1 MRVGGHRMRE
11 HVRLLLP
18 LFGFVLVVWLL
29 RLFLTAVGLSLSVTR
44 VFSVTTASA
53 IAVFLAVLLI
63 HFHDF
68 GGYTNVVATSLLL
81 NAWSQVLIVIAILF
95 AVATGTENVY
105 TLPEFSVPGDDPM
118 HLKHIFGHL
127 TFMFGLGTLFGAGV
141 GCLMLWFL
149 RLMVPMR
156 GEGTKREGAKG

>member
-1 MRVGGHRMRE
+1 MRE
-11 HVRLLLP
+11 HVRLLMP
-18 LFGFVLVVWLL
+18 LFAFLLVVWLL
-29 RLFLTAVGLSLSVTR
+29 RLLLAAAGASLSVSR

-53 IAVFLAVLLI
+53 VAVFLAVLLI
-63 HFHDF
+63 HFHGF

-81 NAWSQVLIVIAILF
+81 NAWSQILIVIAILF
-95 AVATGTENVY
+95 AVVTGTENVY

-118 HLKHIFGHL
+118 HLRHIFGHL
-127 TFMFGLGTLFGAGV
+127 TFMLGLGTLFGAGV

-156 GEGTKREGAKG
+156 GERMKG

>member
-18 LFGFVLVVWLL
+18 LLAFVTAVWLL
-29 RLFLTAVGLSLSVTR
+29 RLLLAAAGASLSVSR

-53 IAVFLAVLLI
+53 MAVFLAVLLI
-63 HFHDF
+63 HFHGF
-68 GGYTNVVATSLLL
+68 GGYTNVVTTSLLL
-81 NAWSQVLIVIAILF
+81 NAWSQILIVVAILF
-95 AVATGTENVY
+95 AVATGTENIY
-105 TLPEFSVPGDDPM
+105 TLPEFSVPGDDPL
-118 HLKHIFGHL
+118 HLRHIFGHL
-127 TFMFGLGTLFGAGV
+127 TFILGLGTLFGAGV

-156 GEGTKREGAKG
+156 GEKANES

>member
-18 LFGFVLVVWLL
+18 LFAFLLVVWLL
-29 RLFLTAVGLSLSVTR
+29 RLLLAAAGASLSVSR

-53 IAVFLAVLLI
+53 VAVFLAVLLI
-63 HFHDF
+63 HFHGF
-68 GGYTNVVATSLLL
+68 GGYTNVVTTSLLL
-81 NAWSQVLIVIAILF
+81 NAWSQVLIVIAILV
-95 AVATGTENVY
+95 AVVTGTENVY
-105 TLPEFSVPGDDPM
+105 TLPEFSVPGDDPL
-118 HLKHIFGHL
+118 HLRHIFGHL
-127 TFMFGLGTLFGAGV
+127 TFMLGLGTLFGAGV

-156 GEGTKREGAKG
+156 REKAKGL

>member
-18 LFGFVLVVWLL
+18 LLAFLLVVWLL
-29 RLFLTAVGLSLSVTR
+29 RLLLAAAGASLSVSR

-53 IAVFLAVLLI
+53 VAVFLAVLLI
-63 HFHDF
+63 HFHGF
-68 GGYTNVVATSLLL
+68 GGYTNVVTTSLLL
-81 NAWSQVLIVIAILF
+81 NAWSQILIVIAILF

-118 HLKHIFGHL
+118 HLRHIFGHL
-127 TFMFGLGTLFGAGV
+127 TFMMGLGTLFGAGV

-149 RLMVPMR
+149 RLMVPMQ
-156 GEGTKREGAKG
+156 GEKAKGL

>member
-18 LFGFVLVVWLL
+18 LFAFVAAVWIMRLL
-29 RLFLTAVGLSLSVTR
+29 LAGLGVSLGVSR
-44 VFSVTTASA
+44 IFSVTTASA
-53 IAVFLAVLLI
+53 VAVFLAVLLI
-63 HFHDF
+63 HFQGF
-68 GGYTNVVATSLLL
+68 GGYTNVVAISLLL

-118 HLKHIFGHL
+118 HLRHIFGHL
-127 TFMFGLGTLFGAGV
+127 TFMLGLGTLFGAGV

-156 GEGTKREGAKG
+156 GQKANGL

>member
-1 MRVGGHRMRE
+1 MRVGGHPMRE

-18 LFGFVLVVWLL
+18 LFAFLLVVWLL
-29 RLFLTAVGLSLSVTR
+29 RLLLAAAGASLSVSR

-53 IAVFLAVLLI
+53 VAVFLAVLLI
-63 HFHDF
+63 HFHRF
-68 GGYTNVVATSLLL
+68 GGYTNVVTTSLLL
-81 NAWSQVLIVIAILF
+81 NAWSQMLIVIAILF

-118 HLKHIFGHL
+118 HLRHIFGHL
-127 TFMFGLGTLFGAGV
+127 TFMVGLGTLFGAGV

-156 GEGTKREGAKG
+156 GEKAKDR

>member
-1 MRVGGHRMRE
+1 MRVGGHPIRE

-18 LFGFVLVVWLL
+18 LFAFLLVVWLL
-29 RLFLTAVGLSLSVTR
+29 RLLLAAAGVSLSISR

-53 IAVFLAVLLI
+53 MAVFLAVLLI
-63 HFHDF
+63 HFHRF
-68 GGYTNVVATSLLL
+68 GGYTNVVTTSLLL
-81 NAWSQVLIVIAILF
+81 NAWSQILIVIAILF

-118 HLKHIFGHL
+118 HLRHIFGHL
-127 TFMFGLGTLFGAGV
+127 TFMLGLGTLFGAGV

-156 GEGTKREGAKG
+156 GEKAKEP

>member
-18 LFGFVLVVWLL
+18 LFAFLLVVWLL
-29 RLFLTAVGLSLSVTR
+29 RLLLAAAGASLSVAR

-53 IAVFLAVLLI
+53 VAVFLAVLLI
-63 HFHDF
+63 HFHGF

-81 NAWSQVLIVIAILF
+81 NAWSQILIVSAILF

-118 HLKHIFGHL
+118 HLRHIFGHL
-127 TFMFGLGTLFGAGV
+127 TFVLGLGTLFGAGV

-149 RLMVPMR
+149 RLMVPVR
-156 GEGTKREGAKG
+156 GEKVKG

>member
-18 LFGFVLVVWLL
+18 LLAFLLVVWLL
-29 RLFLTAVGLSLSVTR
+29 RLLLAAAGASLSVSR

-53 IAVFLAVLLI
+53 VAVFLAVLLI
-63 HFHDF
+63 HFHGF
-68 GGYTNVVATSLLL
+68 GGYTNVVTTSLLL
-81 NAWSQVLIVIAILF
+81 NAWSQILIVIAILF

-118 HLKHIFGHL
+118 HLRHIFGHL
-127 TFMFGLGTLFGAGV
+127 TFMLGLGTLFGAGV

-149 RLMVPMR
+149 RLMVPMQ
-156 GEGTKREGAKG
+156 GEKAKGL

>member
-1 MRVGGHRMRE
+1 MRVGGHRMRD

-18 LFGFVLVVWLL
+18 LLAFLLVVWLL
-29 RLFLTAVGLSLSVTR
+29 RLLLAAAGASLSVSR

-53 IAVFLAVLLI
+53 VAVFLAVLLI
-63 HFHDF
+63 HFHGF
-68 GGYTNVVATSLLL
+68 GGYTNVVTTSLLL
-81 NAWSQVLIVIAILF
+81 NAWSQILIVIAILF

-118 HLKHIFGHL
+118 HLRHIFGHL
-127 TFMFGLGTLFGAGV
+127 TFMLGLGTLFGAGV

-149 RLMVPMR
+149 RLMVPMQ
-156 GEGTKREGAKG
+156 GEKAKGL

>member
-1 MRVGGHRMRE
+1 MRVGGHRMRD

-18 LFGFVLVVWLL
+18 LLAFLLVVWLL
-29 RLFLTAVGLSLSVTR
+29 RLLLAAAGASLSVSR

-53 IAVFLAVLLI
+53 VAVFLAVLLI
-63 HFHDF
+63 HFHGF
-68 GGYTNVVATSLLL
+68 GGYTNVVTTSLLL
-81 NAWSQVLIVIAILF
+81 NAWSQILIVIAILF

-118 HLKHIFGHL
+118 HLRHIFGHL
-127 TFMFGLGTLFGAGV
+127 TFMMGLGTLFGAGV

-156 GEGTKREGAKG
+156 VEKAKGS

>member
-1 MRVGGHRMRE
+1 MRE

-18 LFGFVLVVWLL
+18 LFVFLLVVWLL
-29 RLFLTAVGLSLSVTR
+29 RLLLAAAGASLSVSR

-53 IAVFLAVLLI
+53 VAVFLAVLLI
-63 HFHDF
+63 HFHGF
-68 GGYTNVVATSLLL
+68 GGYANVVTTSLLL
-81 NAWSQVLIVIAILF
+81 NAWSQILIVIAILV

-105 TLPEFSVPGDDPM
+105 TLPEFSVPGDDPL
-118 HLKHIFGHL
+118 HLRHIFGHL
-127 TFMFGLGTLFGAGV
+127 TFMLGLGTLFGSGV

-156 GEGTKREGAKG
+156 GEKAKEG

>member
-1 MRVGGHRMRE
+1 MRVGGHRMRD

-18 LFGFVLVVWLL
+18 LLAFLLVVWLL
-29 RLFLTAVGLSLSVTR
+29 RLLLAAAGASLSVSR

-53 IAVFLAVLLI
+53 VAVFLAVLLI
-63 HFHDF
+63 HFHGF
-68 GGYTNVVATSLLL
+68 GGYTNVVTTSLLL
-81 NAWSQVLIVIAILF
+81 NAWSQILIVIAILF

-118 HLKHIFGHL
+118 HLRHIFGHL
-127 TFMFGLGTLFGAGV
+127 TFMMGLGTLFGAGV

-156 GEGTKREGAKG
+156 GEKAKGL

>member
-18 LFGFVLVVWLL
+18 LLAFLLVVWLL
-29 RLFLTAVGLSLSVTR
+29 RLLLAAAGASLSVSR

-53 IAVFLAVLLI
+53 VAVFLAVLLI
-63 HFHDF
+63 HFHGF
-68 GGYTNVVATSLLL
+68 GGYTNVVTTSLLL
-81 NAWSQVLIVIAILF
+81 NAWSQILIVIAILF

-118 HLKHIFGHL
+118 HLRHIFGHL
-127 TFMFGLGTLFGAGV
+127 TFMLGLGTLFGAGV

-149 RLMVPMR
+149 RLMVPMQ
-156 GEGTKREGAKG
+156 GEKAKES

>member
-1 MRVGGHRMRE
+1 MRVGGHRMRD

-18 LFGFVLVVWLL
+18 LLAFLLVVWLL
-29 RLFLTAVGLSLSVTR
+29 RLLLAAAGASLSVSR

-53 IAVFLAVLLI
+53 VAVFLAVLLI
-63 HFHDF
+63 HFHGF
-68 GGYTNVVATSLLL
+68 GGYTNVVTTSLLL
-81 NAWSQVLIVIAILF
+81 NAWSQILIVIAILF

-118 HLKHIFGHL
+118 HLRHIFGHL
-127 TFMFGLGTLFGAGV
+127 TFMLGLGTLFGAGV

-149 RLMVPMR
+149 RLMVPMQ
-156 GEGTKREGAKG
+156 GEKAKES

>member
-1 MRVGGHRMRE
+1 MRVGGHRMRD

-18 LFGFVLVVWLL
+18 LLAFLLVVWLL
-29 RLFLTAVGLSLSVTR
+29 RLLLAAAGASLSVSR

-53 IAVFLAVLLI
+53 VAVFLAVLLI
-63 HFHDF
+63 HFHGF
-68 GGYTNVVATSLLL
+68 GGYTNVVTTSLLL
-81 NAWSQVLIVIAILF
+81 NAWSQILIVIAILF

-118 HLKHIFGHL
+118 HLRHIFGHL
-127 TFMFGLGTLFGAGV
+127 TFMLGLGTLFGAGV

-156 GEGTKREGAKG
+156 GEKAKGL

>member
-18 LFGFVLVVWLL
+18 LFAFLLVVWLL
-29 RLFLTAVGLSLSVTR
+29 RLLLAAAGAPLSISR

-53 IAVFLAVLLI
+53 VAVFLAVLLI
-63 HFHDF
+63 HFHGF

-81 NAWSQVLIVIAILF
+81 NAWSQMLIVIAILF

-118 HLKHIFGHL
+118 HLRHIFGHL
-127 TFMFGLGTLFGAGV
+127 TFILGLGTLFGAGV

-149 RLMVPMR
+149 RLMVPVR
-156 GEGTKREGAKG
+156 GEKVKG

>member
-18 LFGFVLVVWLL
+18 LFAFLLVVWLL
-29 RLFLTAVGLSLSVTR
+29 RLLLAATGASLSVSR

-53 IAVFLAVLLI
+53 VAVLLAVLLI
-63 HFHDF
+63 HFHGF
-68 GGYTNVVATSLLL
+68 GGYTNVVMTSLLL
-81 NAWSQVLIVIAILF
+81 NAWSQILIVIAILF
-95 AVATGTENVY
+95 AVVTSTENIY

-118 HLKHIFGHL
+118 HLRHIFGHL
-127 TFMFGLGTLFGAGV
+127 TFILGLGTLFGAGV

-149 RLMVPMR
+149 RLMVPLR
-156 GEGTKREGAKG
+156 VEKAKEP